1 MGRARLYD
9 IRTTG
14 SMQFERATFVARF
27 SLACPFTSVEMSGSK
42 KAPKKEEE
50 EEEEEDYEPSEAEK
64 AAIMAALRSGNP
76 QLVKALQGRLD
87 GLVGRDSGFIDS
99 LPSKA
104 RRQHHITRRRLP

>member
-1 MGRARLYD
+1 
-9 IRTTG
+9 
-14 SMQFERATFVARF
+14 
-27 SLACPFTSVEMSGSK
+27 MSGSK

-50 EEEEEDYEPSEAEK
+50 EEEEDYAPSEAEK

-104 RRQHHITRRRLP
+104 RRKHHVM

>member
-1 MGRARLYD
+1 
-9 IRTTG
+9 
-14 SMQFERATFVARF
+14 
-27 SLACPFTSVEMSGSK
+27 
-42 KAPKKEEE
+42 
-50 EEEEEDYEPSEAEK
+50 
-64 AAIMAALRSGNP
+64 MAALRSGNP